1 MKLLKSWGFWI
12 AVLNGVFVLG
22 MLNLLFF
29 SFLQKNDLVEKN
41 YYNKGLAH
49 QEQIN
54 KIERTK
60 KLTENIR
67 ILQSNRIIALVFPRI
82 CKHSEITGNVL
93 FYRTSNAEKDII
105 EKIKID
111 SAFTQ
116 NFILS
121 KQDKGLWK
129 IKVDWKARDLLYY
142 FEQDI
147 YLD

>member
-1 MKLLKSWGFWI
+1 
-12 AVLNGVFVLG
+12 
-22 MLNLLFF
+22 
-29 SFLQKNDLVEKN
+29 
-41 YYNKGLAH
+41 
-49 QEQIN
+49 
-54 KIERTK
+54 
-60 KLTENIR
+60 
-67 ILQSNRIIALVFPRI
+67 
-82 CKHSEITGNVL
+82 VL

>member
-12 AVLNGVFVLG
+12 AVLNGAFVLG

-67 ILQSNRIIALVFPRI
+67 ILQSNRVIALVFPKI
-82 CKHSEITGNVL
+82 CEYSEITGNVL

-116 NFILS
+116 NFILN
-121 KQDKGLWK
+121 KQEKGLWK
-129 IKVDWKARDLLYY
+129 IKVDWKAGELLYY
-142 FEQDI
+142 FEQDV
-147 YLD
+147 YLN